1 MKMKYENII
10 KQMTLAEK
18 ARMMSGKNTWETVD
32 FEKYGIPSMT
42 MSDGP
47 HGLRR
52 QAGAGDHLG
61 LNASLPATCFPTAAG
76 VANSWDEALGE
87 EIGEALA
94 EEAVTMGVNVILG
107 PGLNIKRSPLCGRN
121 FEYFSEDPYH
131 AGKMAAAYVRGIQ
144 SKGIAACPKH
154 FAANSQEL
162 RRMAN
167 NSVVDER
174 SAGYFA
180 LGLAQELNQP
190 VVISCTSSTA
200 TCNYWPPVAEAFYQ
214 GVPIVV
220 LTSDR
225 DPEML
230 GQWEDQMIDQVGMY
244 DRHVRKSVN
253 LPIINNHDDEIYCQ
267 RLVNEALMELNHH
280 GTGPVHINV
289 PMKSYNNSFNVKT
302 LPEVTKFDRLCLDD
316 SDALWKEKIEKL
328 KKAKRILVTCGQGS
342 FVSSALQESL
352 NEFFKKYNSAVSV
365 EYMSN
370 IEIEEGLNLNVCMD
384 ARYVI
389 PKKVKEFLPDIVIS
403 FGGNIFA
410 GIKEQFRKFAGEF
423 EHWLVQEDGR
433 VVDLYKSITTIFEC
447 KPECF
452 FRYCVK
458 MADKDQ
464 LNDREYYHGLK
475 SYVDSV
481 VYPDFPYSHVYAIK
495 EVVEKIP
502 SDSVLHLS
510 INDSIRITN
519 FFKLNPRI
527 KTYANIGTHGI
538 DGCLSSFLGQA
549 AAGNKQSYL
558 VIGDLAFFY
567 DMNAMRLRHIKNNVH
582 ILLINNEGGSEF
594 YFNHMW
600 KDEASDLHTT
610 ARHHTKAEGWV
621 KSNNF
626 IYLSAHDKESMQEAL
641 KEFMR
646 CDLEKPVFLEVFT
659 EMKTDSDV
667 IYDFFD
673 LSRPKDVQSETIRR
687 SKEFIKA
694 TIGQEKAQ
702 KIAGLFKK

>member
-1 MKMKYENII
+1 MYTELKVYQII
-10 KQMTLAEK
+10 IALLK
-18 ARMMSGKNTWETVD
+18 
-32 FEKYGIPSMT
+32 KYGIKHCVLS
-42 MSDGP
+42 
-47 HGLRR
+47 
-52 QAGAGDHLG
+52 AG
-61 LNASLPATCFPTAAG
+61 SR
-76 VANSWDEALGE
+76 
-87 EIGEALA
+87 
-94 EEAVTMGVNVILG
+94 NVPFVHSI
-107 PGLNIKRSPLCGRN
+107 
-121 FEYFSEDPYH
+121 EEDPDFHCY
-131 AGKMAAAYVRGIQ
+131 
-144 SKGIAACPKH
+144 
-154 FAANSQEL
+154 
-162 RRMAN
+162 
-167 NSVVDER
+167 SVVDER

-180 LGLAQELNQP
+180 LGLAQELNEP

-253 LPIINNHDDEIYCQ
+253 LPIIHDHDDEIYCQ
-267 RLVNEALMELNHH
+267 RLVNEALLELNHH

-289 PMKSYNNSFNVKT
+289 PMKAYNNSFNIKK
-302 LPEVTKFDRLCLDD
+302 LPEVTKFERLCLD
-316 SDALWKEKIEKL
+316 SEKTLWDAKLETL
-328 KKAKRILVTCGQGS
+328 KKARRILVTCGQNS
-342 FVSSALQESL
+342 YVSPALKKSL
-352 NEFFKKYNSAVSV
+352 SEFFLKYNSAVSV

-370 IEIEEGLNLNVCMD
+370 VDLEEGLNLNVCMD
-384 ARYVI
+384 ARYVTN
-389 PKKVKEFLPDIVIS
+389 KKVKELLPDIVIS
-403 FGGNIFA
+403 FGGNIFS
-410 GIKEQFRKFAGEF
+410 GIKEQLRKFAGQF
-423 EHWLVQEDGR
+423 EHWLIQEDGR

-447 KPECF
+447 KPEHF
-452 FRYCVK
+452 FQCCVESARSAK
-458 MADKDQ
+458 
-464 LNDREYYHGLK
+464 NDHVYYKALK
-475 SYVDSV
+475 QYVDSV
-481 VYPDFPYSHVYAIK
+481 VYPDFPYSHVYVIK

-502 SDSVLHLS
+502 SNSVLHLS

-519 FFKLNPRI
+519 FFKLNPNI

-549 AAGNKQSYL
+549 AVNDKPSFL

-567 DMNAMRLRHIKNNVH
+567 DMNALRLRHIGNNVH

-600 KDEASDLHTT
+600 KNKASDLHTT

-626 IYLSAHDKESMQEAL
+626 IYLSAHDKESLSTSLQ
-641 KEFMR
+641 EFMR
-646 CDLEKPVFLEVFT
+646 TDLDQPVFLEVFT

-673 LSRPKDVQSETIRR
+673 LSRPRDLQSEAIRR

-702 KIAGLFKK
+702 KIAGFLKN

>member
-1 MKMKYENII
+1 MYTELKTYQII
-10 KQMTLAEK
+10 IALLK
-18 ARMMSGKNTWETVD
+18 
-32 FEKYGIPSMT
+32 KYGITHCVLS
-42 MSDGP
+42 
-47 HGLRR
+47 
-52 QAGAGDHLG
+52 AG
-61 LNASLPATCFPTAAG
+61 SR
-76 VANSWDEALGE
+76 
-87 EIGEALA
+87 
-94 EEAVTMGVNVILG
+94 NVPFVHSIE
-107 PGLNIKRSPLCGRN
+107 K
-121 FEYFSEDPYH
+121 DPDFHCY
-131 AGKMAAAYVRGIQ
+131 
-144 SKGIAACPKH
+144 
-154 FAANSQEL
+154 
-162 RRMAN
+162 
-167 NSVVDER
+167 SVVDER

-225 DPEML
+225 DQEML

-253 LPIINNHDDEIYCQ
+253 LSIINNHDDEIYCQ
-267 RLVNEALMELNHH
+267 RLVNEALLELNHH

-289 PMKSYNNSFNVKT
+289 PMKSYNNSFNVKV
-302 LPEVTKFDRLCLDD
+302 LPEITKIDRLCLDD
-316 SDALWKEKIEKL
+316 ADDLWKEKIEKL
-328 KKAKRILVTCGQGS
+328 KKAKRILVTCGQNS
-342 FVSSALQESL
+342 YVSPALQESL
-352 NEFFKKYNSAVSV
+352 KGFFEKYNSAVSI

-433 VVDLYKSITTIFEC
+433 VVDLYKSVTTIFEC
-447 KPECF
+447 KPEYF
-452 FRYCVK
+452 FKYCVNLANDNQK
-458 MADKDQ
+458 
-464 LNDREYYHGLK
+464 NDREYYQGLK
-475 SYVDSV
+475 GYVDSV

-502 SDSVLHLS
+502 ADSVLHLS

-519 FFKLNPRI
+519 FFKLNPKI

-646 CDLEKPVFLEVFT
+646 SDLEKPVFLEVFT

-673 LSRPKDVQSETIRR
+673 LSRPKDVSSETIRK